1 MFDKPPKIVKKIDDR
16 SILKINLGTYDQLRK
31 AAMKQ
36 KQINSSIKK

>member
-1 MFDKPPKIVKKIDDR
+1 MIKVKD
-16 SILKINLGTYDQLRK
+16 LINLGTYDQLRK